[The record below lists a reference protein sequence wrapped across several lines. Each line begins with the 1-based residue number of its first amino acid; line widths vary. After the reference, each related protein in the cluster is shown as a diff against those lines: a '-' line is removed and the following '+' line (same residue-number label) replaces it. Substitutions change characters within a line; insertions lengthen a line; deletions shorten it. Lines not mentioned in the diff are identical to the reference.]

1 MVLHFSDNHVV
12 INNYLE
18 VLLIFWA
25 SHGLGDAFLA
35 VIYFFSI
42 TYHSAE
48 KILSALPLD
57 LKKVLM

>member
-48 KILSALPLD
+48 K
-57 LKKVLM
+57 